1 MFKSSR
7 SLLQNNPVSVLSRQL
22 SYNTRRIQLSQF
34 KNPIVY
40 SRPCLV
46 NNSNASLQKP
56 VSYSTAS
63 NAVAKDTKDI
73 HEHISKEYE
82 NPIDDPANHDYFFTE
97 DGKRRVTIHDE
108 EFPDPLAEKRLH
120 RRAFIAFVV
129 LMLTTVAGI
138 VKYEDANSPVVTST
152 LYTLRRSEKA
162 RALLGDNISF
172 VSLFPWISG
181 VISTIHGNVEFSYH
195 VKGSKVKNA
204 VVKFKAVKS
213 PSTGKFTVEEW
224 SVTPEGQET
233 VSLLDEEYMP
243 FIPKKNEEAT
253 SKRKSEL

>member
-1 MFKSSR
+1 MFRLSR
-7 SLLQNNPVSVLSRQL
+7 SLLQSKPVLSRRLTCNSIRQI
-22 SYNTRRIQLSQF
+22 SSQF
-34 KNPIVY
+34 
-40 SRPCLV
+40 RL
-46 NNSNASLQKP
+46 LQTYKTIP
-56 VSYSTAS
+56 STKALYSTTTTSSS
-63 NAVAKDTKDI
+63 NAVGKENTKDI
-73 HEHISKEYE
+73 HEHMSKEYE

-108 EFPDPLAEKRLH
+108 DFPDPLAEKRMH

-181 VISTIHGNVEFSYH
+181 VISTVNGNVEFSYH

-204 VVKFKAVKS
+204 VVRFKAVKS
-213 PSTGKFTVEEW
+213 PTTGKFTVEDW
-224 SVTPEGQET
+224 SVTPQGQET
-233 VSLLDEEYMP
+233 LSLLDEEYMP

-253 SKRKSEL
+253 SKHKSEL